1 MHTILAILLSDYV
14 FYITLALSVIT
25 SSSGFYSDDKV
36 SGIAVFLFIVFLG
49 LCGINYYTVITL
61 PQLFVA
67 VPLYLFAG
75 LLWSIVKWKMYI
87 KKKIIAY
94 NEKCAV
100 SSAAEAKVEVD
111 REGYYTRQ
119 REQYL
124 TDLQRDTSIA
134 NSKSHIKSW
143 IGFWPVSLA
152 ISCTYDII
160 DNIYTYCSGI
170 YRKAVE
176 NAFASAKIPTA

>member
-1 MHTILAILLSDYV
+1 MHTILAILLSDYI
-14 FYITLALSVIT
+14 FYITLALFVVT
-25 SSSGFYSDDKV
+25 SSSGLYTSDKV
-36 SGIAVFLFIVFLG
+36 SGLAVFSFIVFLG

-61 PQLFVA
+61 PQLFIA
-67 VPLYLFAG
+67 VPLYLFVG

-94 NEKCAV
+94 NEKCAD
-100 SSAAEAKVEVD
+100 SLATQATD
-111 REGYYTRQ
+111 QPGREGSYIRQ

-124 TDLQRDTSIA
+124 ADLQRDTHTT

-143 IGFWPVSLA
+143 IGFWPVSLT